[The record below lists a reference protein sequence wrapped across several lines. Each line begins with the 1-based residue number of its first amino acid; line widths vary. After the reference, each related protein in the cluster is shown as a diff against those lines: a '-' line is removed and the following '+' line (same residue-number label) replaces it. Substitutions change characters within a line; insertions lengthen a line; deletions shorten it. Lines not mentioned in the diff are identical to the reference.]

1 MTIVAVQVRSA
12 SHFIEV
18 MLFAVPTSSN
28 PDAVMADA
36 IPCQYG
42 IHRTV
47 LWMADR
53 HNSIYYSTRLLVSQ
67 QRYNNYMSLHYE
79 LDDYD
84 LDGFISVASTFGA
97 DRFGYVVTPNVDHLI
112 RYHDDPKFQEQYANA
127 SYVLLDSRFLSHIFR
142 AAKGMRVRVCTG
154 SDLTARLFSQVI
166 APDDS
171 IVLIGG
177 GEEQARLLART
188 YGLKSLHHYNP
199 PMGFIRDPLEVDT
212 CLNFVE
218 AHSPFRFCFIAVGAP
233 QQEILAQL
241 LKKRRLARGLA
252 LCIGASIN
260 FMTGKERRAP
270 QWMQRVGLEWM
281 YRLAIDPRRLARR
294 YLVRGPRV
302 FSLLR
307 QTEVVV
313 RAANGLGTT
322 TIAATTIP
330 IQQYDL
336 ALVRGAIPEAAP
348 AIADRLPLNIADGG

>member
-1 MTIVAVQVRSA
+1 MAPMQHLVNTVYTARCGVWQIGIIPYIIESAFWSRDRATTI
-12 SHFIEV
+12 
-18 MLFAVPTSSN
+18 N
-28 PDAVMADA
+28 
-36 IPCQYG
+36 
-42 IHRTV
+42 
-47 LWMADR
+47 
-53 HNSIYYSTRLLVSQ
+53 
-67 QRYNNYMSLHYE
+67 MSLHYE

-142 AAKGMRVRVCTG
+142 AARGMRVRVCTG
-154 SDLTARLFSQVI
+154 SDLTARLFSQII
-166 APDDS
+166 APNDS
-171 IVLIGG
+171 IVLIGAD
-177 GEEQARLLART
+177 EEQARLLAQT

-199 PMGFIRDPLEVDT
+199 PMGFIRDPLEVEA
-212 CLNFVE
+212 CLDFVE

-241 LKKRRLARGLA
+241 LKKRRVARGLA

-260 FMTGKERRAP
+260 FMTGREQRAP
-270 QWMQRVGLEWM
+270 QWMQRAGLEWM
-281 YRLAIDPRRLARR
+281 YRLALDPRRLARR
-294 YLVRGPRV
+294 YLLRGPRV

-313 RAANGLGTT
+313 RAPNGWGTT

-330 IQQYDL
+330 IQQYEL
-336 ALVRGAIPEAAP
+336 ALVRGAIPDAAS
-348 AIADRLPLNIADGG
+348 ANADRLPLNVADGG